1 MSHLPE
7 QQEGPMI
14 PKAQQYQ
21 SLKCLSIL
29 TSARLLEN
37 PVCVAIWWAK
47 CGNTHS
53 LNSEDRGQDPK
64 AAPDQAHASES
75 KSLILLPKH
84 TH

>member
-7 QQEGPMI
+7 RQEGPMI

-21 SLKCLSIL
+21 SLNHLSIL
-29 TSARLLEN
+29 TPARFLEN

-47 CGNTHS
+47 CRNTHS
-53 LNSEDRGQDPK
+53 LNSEDRSQDPK
-64 AAPDQAHASES
+64 AAPGQAHTSES